1 MNRKLLV
8 SITIIAVVA
17 VIAAACGAS
26 EVSTPT
32 SSSTSTA
39 TPAPSADTAT
49 PPVEEVE
56 STPGSS
62 LIVAYDPEDAHSEG
76 YWYSRYNL
84 GHLVM
89 RSGLGIQLM
98 PPLEKVKA
106 MMEMAGIDEAPTKP
120 YLLQAAYASA
130 DPHFITTFNGNDND
144 FSNFRWDPAKMD
156 TTVTT
161 QAMAYTIIKEVI
173 WAKSFASDVEGP
185 NSMNHFR
192 ALALS
197 TEAAAQVNFMMTNL
211 MSVDGLFLPAW
222 REGQV
227 LDEASTA
234 QDQMAMLWA
243 LSEMADYAT
252 GEYGWYAAPLTA
264 DKALAI
270 AEALLAA
277 VADYDTTHPGFL
289 KDLPTRDL
297 GLALTALS
305 SYVGYAHDGRSRAL
319 ALEESIPTLA
329 GELLSR
335 MEGKGKLVANGGYS
349 QVSTQATAVQGLV
362 YSYKVTSINGY
373 RVAALSAWEHM
384 ETLWDEALGLYAMSS
399 GAVDYIYSIRDVGD
413 ISGAVNSLLN
423 GLNLDVDRRYATF
436 FNAVVNRSGLLIA
449 EDLATGGER
458 DNDGIPVPGNAGGAF
473 GQAPVFATEVVY
485 HTATGEWEVSNPRF
499 TTADAMYASNQ
510 LMWMSRWA
518 GRPAVAGFGIPVTP
532 ASVRRGQKDET
543 GHVHVEADIHKHDGY
558 VHEVGSGEP
567 DLRLT

>member
-1 MNRKLLV
+1 MNKKLLV
-8 SITIIAVVA
+8 GVTAVVIIAL
-17 VIAAACGAS
+17 IAAACGAS

-39 TPAPSADTAT
+39 TPAPSAATAT

-56 STPGSS
+56 PTPGPS
-62 LIVAYDPEDAHSEG
+62 LAVTYDPKNALSEG

-98 PPLEKVKA
+98 PPPEKVKA

-130 DPHFITTFNGNDND
+130 DPHFITAFNGNDND

-161 QAMAYTIIKEVI
+161 QAMAYTIIKEII

-185 NSMNHFR
+185 NPMNHFR

-211 MSVDGLFLPAW
+211 MSVDGLFVPAW
-222 REGQV
+222 REGEA
-227 LDEASTA
+227 LDEEPAA

-252 GEYGWYAAPLTA
+252 GKYGWYAAPLTA
-264 DKALAI
+264 DKAFAI
-270 AEALLAA
+270 ADGLLATVVDSEEA
-277 VADYDTTHPGFL
+277 YPGFL
-289 KDLPTRDL
+289 NDLPTRDL

-305 SYVGYAHDGRSRAL
+305 SYVGYAQDGIARAL

-329 GELLSR
+329 GEMLSR

-362 YSYKVTSINGY
+362 YAHKVTGISGY
-373 RVAALSAWEHM
+373 QVAALAAWDYM
-384 ETLWDEALGLYAMSS
+384 ETLWDEASGLYALSP

-413 ISGAVNSLLN
+413 ISGAVNALLN

-458 DNDGIPVPGNAGGAF
+458 DDDGIPVPGNAGGAF

-510 LMWMSRWA
+510 LMWMSSWA

-532 ASVRRGQKDET
+532 ASVRNGHEDET
-543 GHVHVEADIHKHDGY
+543 GHGPLPPSAQF
-558 VHEVGSGEP
+558 
-567 DLRLT
+567 

>member
-1 MNRKLLV
+1 MRGSLTSLKMNKKLLV
-8 SITIIAVVA
+8 GVTAIVLLAL
-17 VIAAACGAS
+17 IAAACGAS

-32 SSSTSTA
+32 AAPTSTA
-39 TPAPSADTAT
+39 APAPSAATAT

-56 STPGSS
+56 PNPGPS
-62 LIVAYDPEDAHSEG
+62 LAVTYDPENAHSEG

-84 GHLVM
+84 GQLVM
-89 RSGLGIQLM
+89 RSGLGIQLI
-98 PPLEKVKA
+98 PPPEKIKA

-120 YLLQAAYASA
+120 YLLQATYASA
-130 DPHFITTFNGNDND
+130 DPHFVTAFNGNDND
-144 FSNFRWDPAKMD
+144 FSNFRWDPSKMD

-161 QAMAYTIIKEVI
+161 QAMAYTIIKEII

-185 NSMNHFR
+185 SPMNHFR

-197 TEAAAQVNFMMTNL
+197 TEAAAQINFMMTNL
-211 MSVDGLFLPAW
+211 MSADGLFLPAW
-222 REGQV
+222 REGEV
-227 LDEASTA
+227 LDDEPVA

-252 GEYGWYAAPLTA
+252 GKYGWYAAPLTA

-270 AEALLAA
+270 ADGLLATMVDSEKA
-277 VADYDTTHPGFL
+277 RPGFL
-289 KDLPTRDL
+289 NGLLTRDL

-305 SYVGYAHDGRSRAL
+305 SYVGYAQDGAARAL

-335 MEGKGKLVANGGYS
+335 MEEKGKLVADGSYS
-349 QVSTQATAVQGLV
+349 QGSTQATAVQGLV
-362 YSYKVTSINGY
+362 YAHKVTGIDSY
-373 RVAALSAWEHM
+373 RVAALTAWDYM
-384 ETLWDEALGLYAMSS
+384 ETLWDEASGLYAPPS

-413 ISGAVNSLLN
+413 ISGAVNALLN

-436 FNAVVNRSGLLIA
+436 FNTVVNRSGLLIA
-449 EDLATGGER
+449 EGLATGGER
-458 DNDGIPVPGNAGGAF
+458 DDDGIPVPENAGGAF

-510 LMWMSRWA
+510 SMWMSTWA

-532 ASVRRGQKDET
+532 ASVRK
-543 GHVHVEADIHKHDGY
+543 GH
-558 VHEVGSGEP
+558 
-567 DLRLT
+567 